1 MQRGDEL
8 KQTVFIF
15 ILAAT
20 LVLYGC
26 AGSSNPQ
33 ATPPAEPA
41 AVESAQPAADP
52 SLEMTLDD
60 LSKYN
65 GKNGEKAYIAVD
77 GVIYDVTEVP
87 PWAGG
92 IHQGKYQ
99 AGIDASDL
107 ITKSPHGKKVLEKL
121 TVVGKIK

>member
-1 MQRGDEL
+1 M
-8 KQTVFIF
+8 
-15 ILAAT
+15 
-20 LVLYGC
+20 LYGC
-26 AGSSNPQ
+26 AGSSSPE
-33 ATPPAEPA
+33 AAPPAEPA
-41 AVESAQPAADP
+41 AVESQQTAADP

-60 LSKYN
+60 LAKFN
-65 GKNGEKAYIAVD
+65 GKDGAKAYISVD

-92 IHQGKYQ
+92 IHQDKYQ
-99 AGIDASDL
+99 AGIDASEL